1 MAAPIDDMKTFLL
14 EGSRL
19 YEAMIRLTTSEV
31 IRRYLAFRIIVN
43 AMAFEDLIGN
53 RIHARFRQ
61 IRNVL
66 LAHKQESDFFAGY
79 RAADEIT
86 NASVSSLITFM
97 AASTPA
103 PDPSYIAPE
112 LSAGSTHRTFSYLMP
127 QVFDQYHSDFLAGFR
142 LINNHL
148 CYTGL
153 SVQEVSA
160 GELPGVFY
168 RYHSSMA
175 LFQLAQYVHNNAQNF
190 PELVWT
196 VRHAKL
202 DMLLHAQNLADT
214 VFKDVNNQ
222 HSIEGLFEVMT
233 SEEIGSVFSLQQ
245 LRGNPRFAAIYP
257 SIRKVRNKLVGHID
271 KQAQLPV
278 LLADLD
284 ALPIADICE
293 LVNLIDKAVFDA
305 AQTHIAIRLRYTSGN
320 QPINNPMIVDIA
332 GLKPAP
338 YF

>member
-1 MAAPIDDMKTFLL
+1 MTTPIDDRKTFLL

-53 RIHARFRQ
+53 RTQARFRT

-66 LAHKQESDFFAGY
+66 LAHKQEPDFFAGY

-86 NASVSSLITFM
+86 NGSISPLIASM
-97 AASTPA
+97 AASTHA
-103 PDPSYIAPE
+103 PDPSYTVPE
-112 LSAGSTHRTFSYLMP
+112 LSSGTTHTTFSYLMP
-127 QVFDQYHSDFLAGFR
+127 RVFDKYHTDFLEGFR

-148 CYTGL
+148 CYTG
-153 SVQEVSA
+153 SSIQEVGA

-175 LFQLAQYVHNNAQNF
+175 LFQLAQYIFNNTENL
-190 PELVWT
+190 PELLWT
-196 VRHAKL
+196 TRHAKL

-214 VFKDVNNQ
+214 VFKDINNP
-222 HSIEGLFEVMT
+222 HSIDGLLEVVT
-233 SEEIGSVFSLQQ
+233 SKGIGDISHLQQ
-245 LRGNPRFAAIYP
+245 VKADRRFIKIYD
-257 SIRKVRNKLVGHID
+257 SARKVRNKLIGHMD

-278 LLADLD
+278 LLAELD
-284 ALPIADICE
+284 ALPAVDIFD
-293 LVNLIDKAVFDA
+293 LVNMIDKAVFDV
-305 AQTHIAIRLRYTSGN
+305 AQTDIAIRIRYFSGN
-320 QPINNPMIVDIA
+320 QAINNPMIVDIA
-332 GLKPAP
+332 GLKPTP